1 MPFKTRSIHNCIEI
15 RRTPGQFIVSHAEI
29 TVFLIDTTGLFPV
42 IRIHFTAF
50 IQEKRQPVIAVA
62 VGFHRCSGT
71 GRDLQLL
78 LCRNHLL
85 CPFDDPVKHSPP
97 GMLHQ
102 IICIILDIGIAL
114 DLRLERDDNQPLP
127 DARIRSP
134 YLIRVKNEF
143 FNF

>member
-1 MPFKTRSIHNCIEI
+1 MPFKTRSIHSCIEI
-15 RRTPGQFIVSHAEI
+15 RRTPGPFIVSHAEI
-29 TVFLIDTTGLFPV
+29 TVFLIDTAGLFPV

-85 CPFDDPVKHSPP
+85 CSFDDPVKHSPP
-97 GMLHQ
+97 RH
-102 IICIILDIGIAL
+102 AAP
-114 DLRLERDDNQPLP
+114 DNLYN
-127 DARIRSP
+127 S
-134 YLIRVKNEF
+134 
-143 FNF
+143 

>member
-1 MPFKTRSIHNCIEI
+1 MPFKTRSIHSCIEI
-15 RRTPGQFIVSHAEI
+15 RRTPGPFIVSHAEI
-29 TVFLIDTTGLFPV
+29 TVFLIDTAGLFPV

>member
-1 MPFKTRSIHNCIEI
+1 
-15 RRTPGQFIVSHAEI
+15 
-29 TVFLIDTTGLFPV
+29 
-42 IRIHFTAF
+42 
-50 IQEKRQPVIAVA
+50 
-62 VGFHRCSGT
+62 
-71 GRDLQLL
+71 
-78 LCRNHLL
+78 
-85 CPFDDPVKHSPP
+85 
-97 GMLHQ
+97 MLHQ